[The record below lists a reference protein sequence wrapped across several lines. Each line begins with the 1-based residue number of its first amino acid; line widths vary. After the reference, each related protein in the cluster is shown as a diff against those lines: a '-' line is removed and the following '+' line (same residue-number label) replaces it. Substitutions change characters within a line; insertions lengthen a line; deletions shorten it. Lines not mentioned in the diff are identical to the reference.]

1 MRDLSVVVENLRLV
15 QRARRRFMEL
25 WAVEQECIIPM
36 LDRMAEDLQRAGAA
50 ATATNAGNVAV
61 GDATGS
67 ADGPAA
73 GLNPPAG
80 ADEES

>member
-25 WAVEQECIIPM
+25 WAVEQDYINPM
-36 LDRMAEDLQRAGAA
+36 LDRMAEDLQQA
-50 ATATNAGNVAV
+50 VKPDV
-61 GDATGS
+61 GD
-67 ADGPAA
+67 DGDMSNAA

-80 ADEES
+80 SDDNR

>member
-36 LDRMAEDLQRAGAA
+36 LDRMAEDLQRGAA
-50 ATATNAGNVAV
+50 ATTTPDGAATAGDDV
-61 GDATGS
+61 
-67 ADGPAA
+67 PA

-80 ADEES
+80 PDE